1 MGTYKEVFMAA
12 RRLPMRKIRD
22 VLRLD
27 AQGCPNRTI
36 ARSVGMGET
45 TVRECLTRALRRY
58 AGKVCKCKKESGDL
72 SFQYTSKDPE
82 RSG

>member
-12 RRLPMRKIRD
+12 RRLSMRKIRD

-36 ARSVGMGET
+36 AQSVGMGET
-45 TVRECLTRALRRY
+45 TVRECLTRALR
-58 AGKVCKCKKESGDL
+58 AGLVWPLPQKPLGSGL
-72 SFQYTSKDPE
+72 SLMH
-82 RSG
+82 